1 MKYKNIK
8 NEFGNYYHYKCT
20 NKKKATII
28 FVHGFATTS
37 EYHDVFI
44 KHVIDQFDYIALQ
57 LPGAGVQEWNQ
68 NKKPKV
74 EDMVD
79 YCINLIKSLN
89 LKEFVILGHSMGG
102 GIALRLANYFQK
114 ETICLIL
121 STPMN
126 SRIPLWK
133 GINYFKFNPK
143 NFKKAHHLINILYH
157 DINKLHN
164 NDQEKIH
171 SVISEEFQYQT
182 DNRPFMVQLKQS
194 MFSIKNMLLCRQNE
208 KDLATPTLVIAGK
221 YDKLI
226 PSVSLFRAFGNRKQ
240 QEKGFIRIEL
250 MNDSAHIPFQE
261 QEIEYAKEI
270 KDFINYYLDKK

>member
-1 MKYKNIK
+1 MKYENIK
-8 NEFGNYYHYKCT
+8 NELGNYYHYKCT

-44 KHVIDQFDYIALQ
+44 KHIIDQFDYIALQ
-57 LPGAGVQEWNQ
+57 LPGAGIQEWKQ

-194 MFSIKNMLLCRQNE
+194 MFSIKNM
-208 KDLATPTLVIAGK
+208 
-221 YDKLI
+221 
-226 PSVSLFRAFGNRKQ
+226 
-240 QEKGFIRIEL
+240 
-250 MNDSAHIPFQE
+250 M
-261 QEIEYAKEI
+261 
-270 KDFINYYLDKK
+270 IN